1 MFLIR
6 RCGMDSMIYNP
17 QEEYDSK
24 FQSLHSDNT
33 KKYFEELVRKSAV
46 NIEENRKTVKEY
58 NELKENL
65 SKIKRKLNLWR
76 FLRVIMCITIILIPL
91 VILKITPK
99 IKAMRGEIEQAD
111 KKIDELFALAH
122 SQMAPLCSL
131 FTDRDALNIIEST
144 IPMLSF
150 APLLSVEQEKNIKTN
165 FDFIEDDGN
174 EQSALD
180 VLAGHY
186 NENPFLF
193 ENKLI
198 HKMGTETYH
207 GYKTIRWTETYRDSD
222 GKLRTRTRSQTLH
235 ATVVKPKPFY
245 TTQIQLNYCAQG
257 GPELSFTRD
266 ATNLDE
272 KSERE
277 IERYV
282 KKGEKKLKKLT
293 DKSIEENKDFV
304 SMSNSDFEVLFDALD
319 RTNEVQFRT
328 LFTPLAQTNM
338 VDLIRSKSGY
348 GDDFNFI
355 KRNRTNKII
364 TQHSQGRT
372 INLVPNEYFSHSFDI
387 IKENFIGKN
396 EKYFKAVY
404 FDFAPVL
411 AIPIYQERPVH
422 SLDPIP
428 DYSQKYSVKE
438 YEALSNAVGAEY
450 VVHPETKTRAI
461 LKPSF
466 VGSKNGTDEICI
478 SAYSYDIIQRIDFV
492 SVRGGD
498 GRWHSVPVPWDDY
511 IPLEA
516 KNNFFVATE
525 TPELTEKHS
534 VIASRS
540 TLCIFN

>member
-1 MFLIR
+1 MN
-6 RCGMDSMIYNP
+6 SMIYNP
-17 QEEYDSK
+17 QEEFDSK
-24 FQSLHSDNT
+24 FKSLHSDNT
-33 KKYFEELVRKSAV
+33 NKHFEALVKQSGV
-46 NIEENRKTVKEY
+46 NIEENRKTVKEHD
-58 NELKENL
+58 ELKEHL
-65 SKIKRKLNLWR
+65 AKKKRKLNLWR

-91 VILKITPK
+91 VIIKVTPK
-99 IKAMRGEIEQAD
+99 IKAMREEIEQAD
-111 KKIDELFALAH
+111 KKISELFALAQR
-122 SQMAPLCSL
+122 QMTPLCSL
-131 FTDRDALNIIEST
+131 FTERDALDIIEST
-144 IPMLSF
+144 IPMVSF
-150 APLLSVEQEKNIKTN
+150 APLFSVEQEKNMKIN
-165 FDFIEDDGN
+165 YDFSDNDGN
-174 EQSALD
+174 EQSTLD
-180 VLAGHY
+180 VLAGNY

-245 TTQIQLNYCAQG
+245 STQVQLNYCAQG

-266 ATNLDE
+266 ATNLDK

-282 KKGEKKLKKLT
+282 KKGERKLKRLT

-338 VDLIRSKSGY
+338 VDLIRSQSGY
-348 GDDFNFI
+348 GDDFNFT
-355 KRNRTNKII
+355 KQNRTNKIV

-372 INLVPNEYFSHSFDI
+372 ISLMPSEYFSHSFDI
-387 IKENFIGKN
+387 IKENFTSKN
-396 EKYFKAVY
+396 ASYFKAVY
-404 FDFAPVL
+404 FDFAPVW

-438 YEALSNAVGAEY
+438 YEALSNAVGAEH

-466 VGSKNGTDEICI
+466 VGSKKDIDEICI
-478 SAYSYDIIQRIDFV
+478 SAYSYDIIQRVDFV
-492 SVRGGD
+492 SVHGGD
-498 GRWHSVPVPWDDY
+498 GRWHSVPVQWDDY

-525 TPELTEKHS
+525 TPEIAKS
-534 VIASRS
+534 RDVIAKRN